1 MVRIMGVDPGLSG
14 GLGLIDTKTGE
25 VIVDDM
31 PVRVL
36 STRRVRRNG
45 KMVTKVKRVVDGKA
59 VGDWIEKHRPHRAC
73 IELVASRPYQGVST
87 TFTFGE
93 AYGCVSG
100 AIEAM
105 NVPLDRVTPLVW
117 KRKLGLIGASKR
129 GSLDLAR
136 KKFKRAANRL
146 DRMKDNGRA
155 EALLIAEY
163 ATLH

>member
-1 MVRIMGVDPGLSG
+1 MRMMGVDPGLSG
-14 GLGLIDTKTGE
+14 ALALIDTRTGE
-25 VIVDDM
+25 VVVDDM

-36 STRRVRRNG
+36 STRRVRRRG
-45 KMVTKVKRVVDGKA
+45 KMVTKVKKVVDGKA
-59 VGDWIEKHRPHRAC
+59 IGDWIEKHQPHRAC
-73 IELVASRPYQGVST
+73 IELVGSRPHQGVST

-93 AYGCVSG
+93 AYGCASG
-100 AIEAM
+100 AIESM

-129 GSLDLAR
+129 GSLELAR
-136 KKFKRAANRL
+136 RKYKHAAKRLART
-146 DRMKDNGRA
+146 RDNGRA